1 MPSLSE
7 RGKRPYTRRANRT
20 ISDVVYI
27 WKREFANNK
36 VSYVINEEHPF
47 VKKLIIDENGE
58 IDPQKLS
65 YLRIISGAFPTES
78 FHVDVNNDTRTI
90 VSAAQQ
96 DEMEKAV
103 RKLIT
108 LYRSMGMDRDAVRNN
123 LSRNELLIS
132 NERQEELLGEE
143 FNG

>member
-1 MPSLSE
+1 M
-7 RGKRPYTRRANRT
+7 
-20 ISDVVYI
+20 
-27 WKREFANNK
+27 
-36 VSYVINEEHPF
+36 
-47 VKKLIIDENGE
+47 

-78 FHVDVNNDTRTI
+78 FHVDVNNDTRTVI

-108 LYRSMGMDRDAVRNN
+108 LYRSIGMDRDAIRNS

-132 NERQEELLGEE
+132 NERQEELLEEE